1 MTLPSGHLKS
11 KLIKK
16 FTALGPYIREEQC
29 HDNRFFSI
37 ARQFASM
44 LSPHR
49 RSVNSGAGGWKWKHR
64 SHVSPIATSLACS
77 IRKDHGRR
85 STLTTRK

>member
-29 HDNRFFSI
+29 HDNRFFFDCL
-37 ARQFASM
+37 AVC
-44 LSPHR
+44 
-49 RSVNSGAGGWKWKHR
+49 VNVKPA
-64 SHVSPIATSLACS
+64 PEA
-77 IRKDHGRR
+77 
-85 STLTTRK
+85 

>member
-29 HDNRFFSI
+29 EDNRFFFDCL
-37 ARQFASM
+37 AVCVNV
-44 LSPHR
+44 SPHR
-49 RSVNSGAGGWKWKHR
+49 KNVNSGAGGWKWKHR

-77 IRKDHGRR
+77 IKKGLAGGRH
-85 STLTTRK
+85 

>member
-37 ARQFASM
+37 AR
-44 LSPHR
+44 
-49 RSVNSGAGGWKWKHR
+49 
-64 SHVSPIATSLACS
+64 SL
-77 IRKDHGRR
+77 RQR
-85 STLTTRK
+85 

>member
-29 HDNRFFSI
+29 EDNRFFSI
-37 ARQFASM
+37 AGSLRQCKTRPGKTRVLGMVDGDGSTDITLHLQ
-44 LSPHR
+44 LSVWPVR
-49 RSVNSGAGGWKWKHR
+49 
-64 SHVSPIATSLACS
+64 
-77 IRKDHGRR
+77 
-85 STLTTRK
+85 